1 MYIQGVRVDN
11 IDMSTAVESVRAYME
26 EGNSRACRTVVF
38 TNVHTIHLA
47 RSNRAFLQCVNGA
60 DLVLPDGSGLKIAGK
75 LYGCP
80 IRENLNGTD
89 FTPRVLAEAETSGW
103 NVYLLGGRGEVI
115 AAASERLRER
125 FPALRLAGMH
135 QGHFST
141 DEEEAIIQDINMKRT
156 DILLVGMGSPIQEQW
171 IAANAPRLHVRA
183 SFAVGGFFDFLSG
196 EKRRAPSWM
205 RRVGIEWVFRFTQD
219 PATKWQ
225 RVFIEIP
232 VFLIRLIAG
241 RFVPAGASN
250 YGVEGGV

>member
-1 MYIQGVRVDN
+1 
-11 IDMSTAVESVRAYME
+11 
-26 EGNSRACRTVVF
+26 
-38 TNVHTIHLA
+38 
-47 RSNRAFLQCVNGA
+47 
-60 DLVLPDGSGLKIAGK
+60 
-75 LYGCP
+75 
-80 IRENLNGTD
+80 
-89 FTPRVLAEAETSGW
+89 
-103 NVYLLGGRGEVI
+103 
-115 AAASERLRER
+115 
-125 FPALRLAGMH
+125 
-135 QGHFST
+135 
-141 DEEEAIIQDINMKRT
+141 MKRT